1 MNEDKN
7 KFRKSNKIAG
17 MAEELEGVLNND
29 RNKLYGK
36 RDNYY

>member
-1 MNEDKN
+1 
-7 KFRKSNKIAG
+7 

-36 RDNYY
+36 RDNYYWMII